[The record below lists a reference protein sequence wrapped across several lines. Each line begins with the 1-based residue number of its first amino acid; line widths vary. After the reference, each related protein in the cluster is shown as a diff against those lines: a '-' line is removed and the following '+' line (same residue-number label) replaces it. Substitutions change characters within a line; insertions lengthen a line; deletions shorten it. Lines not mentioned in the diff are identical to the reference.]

1 MSENGLYFFLNGH
14 TEDYLLLYNECGQYR
29 GMITYTSLL
38 RSTVLEDSIIHEK
51 LYIDDTFWEKAR
63 ALLGDGE
70 AVDALPVF
78 NQNMEIQYFAKYDKR
93 EYWYKSVCDASSEEA
108 GLNFISE
115 VESMGDGIINEEQ
128 ALYRKRLTKMCSRIY
143 DFLK

>member
-1 MSENGLYFFLNGH
+1 M
-14 TEDYLLLYNECGQYR
+14 
-29 GMITYTSLL
+29 
-38 RSTVLEDSIIHEK
+38 EDSIIHEK

-115 VESMGDGIINEEQ
+115 VESTGDGIINEEQ
-128 ALYRKRLTKMCSRIY
+128 ALYRKRVTKMCSRIY